1 MLPRFLA
8 MSIFFLNHVAHAQAQ
23 STIRR
28 IGKGKTMKERV
39 LDGHMS
45 RRTFLGV
52 GATGLAA
59 TALHGLLPSR
69 GRADNTPRARTTAPD
84 GRPCA
89 VVRTAEFFGDEEMVL
104 TFPHGWQVQT
114 CYMDGHFAPPLTD
127 DEIRTAL
134 RSTVQT
140 GRIAELAQGK
150 RSVVITFDDCARPT
164 PTGRVV
170 PFVIEEL
177 HAAGIGDDQIYFH
190 GSFGTHAAMYQ
201 QDFTAKLGADIVAKY
216 PVWNH
221 DCFNGMTQVGTTS
234 RGMPVKLSKR
244 FVDADFKIC
253 ISGVKPHGMA
263 GYGGGAKAVVPGV
276 ASIETA
282 RYAHEELN
290 SIERTAVAYVNNP
303 VRLGM
308 EEAARLA
315 NLDISVNIIM
325 NGDRQVAGLFAGDVV
340 GAHRAAVRVAHER
353 YNTTLAQNADVVVS
367 NAYPQSVEAS
377 KELKYC
383 RMSLRDGG
391 TAVLIQDTPAGQRKI
406 HYLGWSGD
414 LERRALRRRS
424 RGLPVP
430 QAAQVIIFN
439 RWPCALDEMD
449 YSPEVYHAKTWD
461 EVVAR
466 LTRIH
471 GEGTKVAVYPAAAL
485 AHEPMPLRM

>member
-1 MLPRFLA
+1 
-8 MSIFFLNHVAHAQAQ
+8 
-23 STIRR
+23 
-28 IGKGKTMKERV
+28 
-39 LDGHMS
+39 
-45 RRTFLGV
+45 
-52 GATGLAA
+52 
-59 TALHGLLPSR
+59 
-69 GRADNTPRARTTAPD
+69 
-84 GRPCA
+84 
-89 VVRTAEFFGDEEMVL
+89 
-104 TFPHGWQVQT
+104 
-114 CYMDGHFAPPLTD
+114 MDGHAAPALTD
-127 DEIRTAL
+127 DEIRAAL

-150 RSVVITFDDCARPT
+150 QSVVITFDDCARPT

-170 PFVIEEL
+170 PFVLAEL
-177 HAAGIGDDQIYFH
+177 RAAGISDDKIFFH
-190 GSFGTHAAMYQ
+190 ASPGTHAAMYQ
-201 QDFTAKLGADIVAKY
+201 PDFAAKLGADIVAKY

-221 DCFNGMTQVGTTS
+221 DCFNGVTQVGTTS

-244 FVDADFKIC
+244 FVDAEFKIC

-263 GYGGGAKAVVPGV
+263 GYGGGAKAIVPGV

-282 RYAHEELN
+282 GFAHNELN

-315 NLDISVNIIM
+315 RLDVSVNIVM

-367 NAYPQSVEAS
+367 NGYPQSVEAS
-377 KELKYC
+377 KEMKYC
-383 RMSLRDGG
+383 RLSLRDGG
-391 TAVLIQDTPAGQRKI
+391 SAVLIQDTPAGQRKI
-406 HYLGWSGD
+406 HYLGWRGD
-414 LERRALRRRS
+414 LERRALRRPS
-424 RGLPVP
+424 RGLPVA

-449 YSPEVYHAKTWD
+449 YSPDVYHAKSWD
-461 EVVAR
+461 EVIAR

-471 GEGTKVAVYPAAAL
+471 GQGTKVAVYPAAAL